1 MKSYDTE
8 IISVGT
14 ELLLGHVTNTDARDI
29 SEMLSRI
36 GINVKYHTVV
46 GDNPG
51 KLEKCVEIAKER
63 ADIII
68 TTGGLGPT
76 CDDLTKDVLAKAFG
90 LKLVKDQQTYDG
102 LYEYIKN
109 SCHFTVNN
117 YQQAY
122 LPEGCTVFR
131 NTCGTAPGC
140 GFEKDGKIVVML
152 PGPPKECRTMFALSA
167 VPYLRRLS
175 EETIVSHSVH
185 MFGIGESAV
194 DMEFRDEMNVM
205 TNPTMA
211 PYAKECDCLVQITA
225 KAESEEKCEEMIAP
239 VIAHVKER
247 MGGYMYGVDTGN
259 LEQAVLPLL
268 KEKGLTFSAAES
280 CTGGDVAKR
289 FTDLPGASAVF
300 MGGVVTYTN
309 EVKAKLLGIDPVL
322 IEEKG
327 AVSYEVAWEM
337 ATRVRKLLNTD
348 IGIGITGLAGPD
360 GDGINEVG
368 TVFVSMAAEG
378 KCYVRSLH
386 LGAHRSRSFIRQ
398 MAGNHAFDMIRRFVT
413 GLPMDIEY

>member
-46 GDNPG
+46 GDNPE
-51 KLEKCVEIAKER
+51 KLQKCVEIAKGR

-90 LKLVKDQQTYDG
+90 LELVKDQRTYDG
-102 LYEYIKN
+102 LYDYIRH

-117 YQQAY
+117 YKQAY

-140 GFEKDGKIVVML
+140 GFEKDGKVVVML
-152 PGPPKECRTMFALSA
+152 PGPPKECRTMFKLSA
-167 VPYLRRLS
+167 VPYLRRFS
-175 EETIVSHSVH
+175 DEQIVSHSVH
-185 MFGIGESAV
+185 IFGIGESAV

-205 TNPTMA
+205 QNPTMA

-225 KAESEEKCEEMIAP
+225 KAESEAKCEEMIAP
-239 VIAHVKER
+239 VIEHVKER
-247 MGGYMYGVDTGN
+247 MGEYVYGVDTDT
-259 LEQAVLPLL
+259 LEKAVLALL

-280 CTGGDVAKR
+280 CTGGDVARR

-309 EVKAKLLGIDPVL
+309 EVKARLLGIDRAL

-337 ATRVRKLLNTD
+337 ATRVRELLGTD

-360 GDGINEVG
+360 GDGVNEVG
-368 TVFVSMAAEG
+368 TVFVSMAVEG
-378 KCYVRSLH
+378 NCYVRSLH

-398 MAGNHAFDMIRRFVT
+398 MAGNHAYDMIRRYVT
-413 GLPMDIEY
+413 GLPIEMK